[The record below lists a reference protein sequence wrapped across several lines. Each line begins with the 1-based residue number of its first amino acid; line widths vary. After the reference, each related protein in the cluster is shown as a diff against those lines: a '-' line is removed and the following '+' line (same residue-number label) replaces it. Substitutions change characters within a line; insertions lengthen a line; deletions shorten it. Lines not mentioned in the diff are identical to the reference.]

1 MSDFRSARSGTVAAT
16 LARARLGVP
25 QVLFFVL
32 AAAAPLTV
40 VAGGASTGFA
50 VTGTTAV
57 PMAYLLIAVVM
68 GIFAV
73 GYVAMSRH
81 VVNAGAMYSYVAH
94 GLGRIPGIAAAFV
107 ALVAYNAMQIG
118 LYGAFGVVAA
128 EVCATFGTAV
138 PWWVCALVG
147 WAATAVLGLARVDLN
162 GRVLA
167 GLLLAE
173 LAVVLGY
180 GAVMVTHPAEGAITA
195 SAFDPRQLFDPGV
208 AAMLVGGI
216 AGFVGIEASTVFAE
230 ETRDPRRTVA
240 RATYLAVAITGA
252 CYAGSAWAM
261 SVAAGPDAVVDRAR
275 EHGTELMF
283 ALVGPYLGQPLVDAG
298 RLLFLTSLFAALL
311 AFHNTVARYLFALGR
326 ERVLPAALGRTNR
339 RTGAPKLGSLV
350 QSTLAVTVIVT
361 YAFAGLDPIT
371 HLFFWMTVTGGL
383 GVLILMTAASLAVI
397 GYFLGHHRGEPA
409 WRRWLAP
416 GLAAAVLGLILT
428 ATVVSF
434 GDLLGLPADSPLR
447 WWFPAGY
454 ALTALSGV
462 GWALWLRAR
471 RPEAFRAI
479 GWGADSA
486 TAAPLAVRPAAP
498 PRIPTRV

>member
-1 MSDFRSARSGTVAAT
+1 MSTFRTSRSGTVAAT
-16 LARARLGVP
+16 LARSRLGVP

-40 VAGGASTGFA
+40 VAGGASTGYA

-57 PMAYLLIAVVM
+57 PVAYLLIAVVM
-68 GIFAV
+68 AVFAV

-107 ALVAYNAMQIG
+107 AVVAYNAMQIG

-128 EVCATFGTAV
+128 EVLAVAGATV
-138 PWWVCALVG
+138 PWWLCALAG
-147 WAATAVLGLARVDLN
+147 WALVTVLGLARVDLN
-162 GRVLA
+162 GRILA

-173 LAVVLGY
+173 LAVIIGY
-180 GAVMVTHPAEGAITA
+180 SIVMVGHPADGAA
-195 SAFDPRQLFDPGV
+195 VAGLDPRQLLTPGV

-216 AGFVGIEASTVFAE
+216 AGFVGVEAGTVFAE

-240 RATYLAVAITGA
+240 RATYFAVTIAGV

-261 SVAAGPDAVVDRAR
+261 AVAAGPNDVVAQAR
-275 EHGTELMF
+275 EYGTELMF
-283 ALVGPYLGQPLVDAG
+283 VLVDPHIGTTLVDAG

-350 QSTLAVTVIVT
+350 QSGLAVAVIVG
-361 YAFAGLDPIT
+361 YAATGLDPIT
-371 HLFFWMTVTGGL
+371 HLFFWVTVTGGL
-383 GVLILMTAASLAVI
+383 GVLILMTVTSLAVI
-397 GYFLGHHRGEPA
+397 GYFRRDPRGESA
-409 WRRWLAP
+409 WRRLVAP
-416 GLAAAVLGLILT
+416 GAATGALGLILVG
-428 ATVVSF
+428 TVTSF
-434 GDLLGLPADSPLR
+434 GDLLGIGASPLR

-454 ALTALSGV
+454 ALAALAGV
-462 GWALWLRAR
+462 GWALWLRTR
-471 RPEAFRAI
+471 RPQTYRTI
-479 GWGADSA
+479 GWGADSG
-486 TAAPLAVRPAAP
+486 TAQPVPPAPVRPSA
-498 PRIPTRV
+498 RV

>member
-1 MSDFRSARSGTVAAT
+1 MSNFRSQRSGAVAAT
-16 LARARLGVP
+16 LARSRLGVP

-57 PMAYLLIAVVM
+57 PMAYLLIAAVM
-68 GIFAV
+68 AIFAV

-94 GLGRIPGIAAAFV
+94 GLGPIPGIAAAFV

-128 EVCATFGTAV
+128 EVLAVAGTPV
-138 PWWVCALVG
+138 PWWVCALAG
-147 WAATAVLGLARVDLN
+147 WALVAALGLARVDLN

-173 LAVVLGY
+173 LAVIIGY
-180 GAVMVTHPAEGAITA
+180 DLVMVTHPAGGTVATETL
-195 SAFDPRQLFDPGV
+195 DPRQLLTPGV
-208 AAMLVGGI
+208 TAMLVGGI
-216 AGFVGIEASTVFAE
+216 AGFVGIEAGTVFAE

-261 SVAAGPDAVVDRAR
+261 SVAAGADSVVAQAQR
-275 EHGTELMF
+275 HGTELMF
-283 ALVGPYLGQPLVDAG
+283 VLVSPHIGQTFVDAG

-339 RTGAPKLGSLV
+339 RTGAPKLGSLT
-350 QSTLAVTVIVT
+350 QSALALTVIVA
-361 YAFAGLDPIT
+361 YSLAGLDPIT
-371 HLFFWMTVTGGL
+371 HLFFWLTVTGGL
-383 GVLILMTAASLAVI
+383 GVLILMTATSLAVI
-397 GYFLGHHRGEPA
+397 GYFIQLSHGESA
-409 WRRWLAP
+409 WRRWVAP
-416 GLAAAVLGLILT
+416 GTAAWALCMILVG
-428 ATVVSF
+428 TVTSF
-434 GDLLGLPADSPLR
+434 GDLLGLPDNSELH
-447 WWFPAGY
+447 WWFPSGY
-454 ALTALSGV
+454 ALAALAGV
-462 GWALWLRAR
+462 GWALWLRTN
-471 RPEAFRAI
+471 RPQSFQTI

-486 TAAPLAVRPAAP
+486 TAVAP
-498 PRIPTRV
+498 PTPPTARQPSRV

>member
-1 MSDFRSARSGTVAAT
+1 MSTFRSSRSGTVAAT
-16 LARARLGVP
+16 LARSRLGVP
-25 QVLFFVL
+25 HVLFFVL

-68 GIFAV
+68 AIFAV

-94 GLGRIPGIAAAFV
+94 GLGRVPGIAAAFV

-128 EVCATFGTAV
+128 EVLAAGGYTA

-147 WAATAVLGLARVDLN
+147 WALVAALGLARVDLN

-173 LAVVLGY
+173 LAVIVGY
-180 GAVMVTHPAEGAITA
+180 AVVMLAHPAGGTVDGRAL
-195 SAFDPRQLFDPGV
+195 DPGQLLTPGV

-216 AGFVGIEASTVFAE
+216 AGFVGVEATTVFAE

-240 RATYLAVAITGA
+240 RATYLAVAITGT

-261 SVAAGPDAVVDRAR
+261 SVAAGTDKVVEQAR
-275 EHGTELMF
+275 QHGTELMF
-283 ALVGPYLGQPLVDAG
+283 ALVSPHLGQSVVDAG

-326 ERVLPAALGRTNR
+326 EGVLPAALGRTNR
-339 RTGAPKLGSLV
+339 RTGAPKLGSLT
-350 QSTLAVTVIVT
+350 QSTLAVAVIVA
-361 YAFAGLDPIT
+361 YPAAGLDPIT
-371 HLFFWMTVTGGL
+371 HLFFWLTVTGGL
-383 GVLILMTAASLAVI
+383 GVLILMTATSLAVI
-397 GYFLGHHRGEPA
+397 GYFARHRRVESA
-409 WRRWLAP
+409 WRRWIAP
-416 GLAAAVLGLILT
+416 GMATTALGGILIG
-428 ATVVSF
+428 TVTSF
-434 GDLLGLPADSPLR
+434 GDLLGLPDASPLR
-447 WWFPAGY
+447 WWFPTGY
-454 ALTALSGV
+454 ALAALAGV
-462 GWALWLRAR
+462 GWALWLRAS
-471 RPEAFRAI
+471 RPATFGAI

-486 TAAPLAVRPAAP
+486 TAPQAAP
-498 PRIPTRV
+498 SPPVRLSTRV

>member
-1 MSDFRSARSGTVAAT
+1 MSQLRSRRPGTVAAT
-16 LARARLGVP
+16 LARSRLGVP

-68 GIFAV
+68 AIFAV

-94 GLGRIPGIAAAFV
+94 GLGRVPGIAAAFV

-128 EVCATFGTAV
+128 EVAAVAGATV
-138 PWWVCALVG
+138 PWWAGALAG
-147 WAATAVLGLARVDLN
+147 WLLIAALGLARVDLN
-162 GRVLA
+162 GRLLA

-173 LAVVLGY
+173 LAVIVGY
-180 GAVMVTHPAEGAITA
+180 GLVMLGHPADGVVDARTL
-195 SAFDPRQLFDPGV
+195 DPGQLLTPGV

-261 SVAAGPDAVVDRAR
+261 SVAAGADEVVDQAR
-275 EHGTELMF
+275 RHGTELMF
-283 ALVGPYLGQPLVDAG
+283 VLVGPHVGQTVVDAG

-326 ERVLPAALGRTNR
+326 ERVLPAALGRTNH
-339 RTGAPKLGSLV
+339 RTGAPKLGSLT
-350 QSTLAVTVIVT
+350 QSGLALVVIVA
-361 YAFAGLDPIT
+361 YPLAGLDPIT
-371 HLFFWMTVTGGL
+371 HLFFWLTVTGGL
-383 GVLILMTAASLAVI
+383 GVLILMTATSVAVI
-397 GYFLGHHRGEPA
+397 GYFLGHPRGESA
-409 WRRWLAP
+409 WRRWWAP
-416 GLAAAVLGLILT
+416 GTATVALGLILIG
-428 ATVVSF
+428 TVTSF
-434 GDLLGLPADSPLR
+434 GDLLGIPDTSPLR

-454 ALTALSGV
+454 ALAALAGT
-462 GWALWLRAR
+462 GWAMWLRAH
-471 RPEAFRAI
+471 RPQAFQAI

-486 TAAPLAVRPAAP
+486 TTAVPVPLPPA
-498 PRIPTRV
+498 RLPTSV